1 MIKRLILAISS
12 LCLFAACAT
21 TGGGVSGNSDI
32 LAEEIAR
39 MQTSLADLQVAVE
52 ELSIKNEGLASE
64 VAQNADATVELQ
76 AESAYL
82 RNEMM
87 LQHGGAAPTEVSETE
102 QPQTTAAGV
111 DNTTPAKPATAQ
123 QPPKIVIIEDVQS
136 MRDSLYSYAYE
147 LHRQGKYT
155 ESITKFQEFIA
166 KMPNDDLA
174 DNSQYWIGE
183 SYYSMRDYNKA
194 LEAFKVVTTKYPQGG
209 KVPDAMLKIGY
220 TYDALKQKDNA
231 KSTLEQLVKQ
241 YPRSS
246 SANLAKQ
253 MLAKW

>member
-1 MIKRLILAISS
+1 MFKRLILVVSS
-12 LCLFAACAT
+12 LCLLSACAIK
-21 TGGGVSGNSDI
+21 GQGDGDAALLSD
-32 LAEEIAR
+32 EITR
-39 MQTSLADLQVAVE
+39 MQTSIADLQVAVE

-64 VAQNADATVELQ
+64 VAQNADAIVELQ
-76 AESAYL
+76 TESSYL
-82 RNEMM
+82 RNE
-87 LQHGGAAPTEVSETE
+87 LIVQGGGYGSVDAVDSSAMPTDTA
-102 QPQTTAAGV
+102 TT
-111 DNTTPAKPATAQ
+111 TTPATATTAQ
-123 QPPKIVIIEDVQS
+123 SPKIVIIEDVQS

-147 LHRQGKYT
+147 LHRQGKYE
-155 ESITKFQEFIA
+155 ESIDKFQEFID

-194 LEAFKVVTTKYPQGG
+194 LAAFKLVTTKYPKGG
-209 KVPDAMLKIGY
+209 KMPDAMLKIGY
-220 TYDALKQKDNA
+220 TYNA
-231 KSTLEQLVKQ
+231 QGKRTEAKATLEQLVKQ